1 MNIERKIL
9 DKEWFCNQVQQ
20 CQSGLYRLALCM
32 LQNPH
37 DAEDILQD
45 TILTA
50 YEKLYSLRDPSK
62 FKPWIMKIL
71 SNLANEML
79 RKKKNHLSM
88 HHMDEQLPS
97 DEKDLCS
104 SISLWDAVK
113 SLDMSYQSVVVLFYY
128 EDMAIKDI
136 STVTGL
142 SQTAVKTRLT
152 RARHQLKKILDKGE
166 QL

>member
-1 MNIERKIL
+1 MNIDKKIL
-9 DKEWFCNQVQQ
+9 DKAWFCDQILQ
-20 CQSGLYRLALCM
+20 CQSGLYRLAMCM

-50 YEKLYSLRDPSK
+50 YKKLYSLRDPSK

-79 RKKKNHLSM
+79 RKKKNVLSM
-88 HHMDEQLPS
+88 HHIDEQLTS
-97 DEKDLCS
+97 DEKDICTSL
-104 SISLWDAVK
+104 SLWDAVK
-113 SLDMSYQSVVVLFYY
+113 SLDRSYQSVVVLFYY
-128 EDMAIKDI
+128 EDMTIKDI

-142 SQTAVKTRLT
+142 SQAAVKTRLV

>member
-1 MNIERKIL
+1 MNIDKKPL
-9 DKEWFCNQVQQ
+9 DKEWFCDQVQQ
-20 CQSGLYRLALCM
+20 CQRGLYRLALCM
-32 LQNPH
+32 LRDPH

-50 YEKLYSLRDPSK
+50 YDKIYSLRDPSR

-79 RKKKNHLSM
+79 RKKKNDLSM
-88 HHMDEQLPS
+88 HYIDEQLPS
-97 DEKDLCS
+97 EEKDICT

-113 SLDMSYQSVVVLFYY
+113 SLDRSYQSVVVLFYY
-128 EDMAIKDI
+128 EDMTIKDI

-142 SQTAVKTRLT
+142 SQAAVKTRLT